1 MPFRHS
7 ARRARRVLDPVV
19 EFLRIEAVGGA
30 VLLAAT
36 VTALALANSPLADSY
51 QRLWQQE
58 VTVGGLTW
66 DLRHWVND
74 ALMTIFFLVIGL
86 EVKRELTIG
95 RLRDPRRATLP
106 IVAALAGAAVPAL
119 VFLAFNPSGPAA
131 RGWAIPMAT
140 DPAFAVGV
148 LALLGSRIPAGAKAF
163 LLALA
168 VVDDIAAVTVIAVAY
183 TSQLALGWLA
193 LAALGVLAG
202 GLLLRVRVLPLAG
215 WGLLGLLGVG
225 VWWAAYRSGLHA
237 TIAGVALGFAV
248 PARPIGGRSRLE
260 LLEGRLHLVSAYLV
274 VPLFALANAGVVLDA
289 AALSAAWGSRVAWGV
304 AAGLLVG
311 KLAGVVGA
319 SLVAMRLGWGSLPED
334 MTGRHLWGLGA
345 LAGIGFTVAL
355 FVTDLAYGS
364 VPEIGVDPA
373 KIAILAASLVAGLLG
388 AAILSRARPSRE
400 AGGTPR

>member
-1 MPFRHS
+1 
-7 ARRARRVLDPVV
+7 
-19 EFLRIEAVGGA
+19 
-30 VLLAAT
+30 
-36 VTALALANSPLADSY
+36 
-51 QRLWQQE
+51 
-58 VTVGGLTW
+58 
-66 DLRHWVND
+66 
-74 ALMTIFFLVIGL
+74 
-86 EVKRELTIG
+86 
-95 RLRDPRRATLP
+95 
-106 IVAALAGAAVPAL
+106 
-119 VFLAFNPSGPAA
+119 
-131 RGWAIPMAT
+131 MAT

-183 TSQLALGWLA
+183 TSQLVLGWLA

-202 GLLLRVRVLPLAG
+202 GLLLHARVLPLWG

-289 AALSAAWGSRVAWGV
+289 AGLSAAWGSRVAWGV

-319 SLVAMRLGWGSLPED
+319 SLVAMRLGVGTLPED

-355 FVTDLAYGS
+355 FVTDLAYSS

-373 KIAILAASLVAGLLG
+373 KLAILAASLAAGLLG
-388 AAILSRARPSRE
+388 AAVLFRAQAS
-400 AGGTPR
+400 AAS

>member
-1 MPFRHS
+1 H
-7 ARRARRVLDPVV
+7 
-19 EFLRIEAVGGA
+19 
-30 VLLAAT
+30 
-36 VTALALANSPLADSY
+36 
-51 QRLWQQE
+51 QE
-58 VTVGGLTW
+58 MTVGGLTW

-106 IVAALAGAAVPAL
+106 IVAALAGALVPAL

-148 LALLGSRIPAGAKAF
+148 LALLGSRVPAGAKAF

-183 TSQLALGWLA
+183 TSQLALGWLV
-193 LAALGVLAG
+193 LAALGVVAG
-202 GLLLRVRVLPLAG
+202 GLLLRARVLPL
-215 WGLLGLLGVG
+215 WGGGVLGLLGAG

-260 LLEGRLHLVSAYLV
+260 LLEGRLHLGSAYLV

-289 AALSAAWGSRVAWGV
+289 DALSAAWGSRVAWGV

-311 KLAGVVGA
+311 KLAGVVG
-319 SLVAMRLGWGSLPED
+319 SSVVAMRLGWGSLPED

-355 FVTDLAYGS
+355 FVTDLAYGP
-364 VPEIGVDPA
+364 VPSIGVDPA
-373 KIAILAASLVAGLLG
+373 KIAILAASLAAGLLG
-388 AAILSRARPSRE
+388 VAVLFRVRAS
-400 AGGTPR
+400 

>member
-1 MPFRHS
+1 MPFRRS
-7 ARRARRVLDPVV
+7 ARQVRRVLDPVG

-36 VTALALANSPLADSY
+36 ITALVLANSPLADSY
-51 QRLWQQE
+51 QRLWQHE

-95 RLRDPRRATLP
+95 RLRDPRRARLP
-106 IVAALAGAAVPAL
+106 ILAALAGAAVPAL

-183 TSQLALGWLA
+183 TSQLVLGWLA

-202 GLLLRVRVLPLAG
+202 GLLLHARVLPLWG

-289 AALSAAWGSRVAWGV
+289 AGLSAAWGSRVAWGV

-319 SLVAMRLGWGSLPED
+319 SLVAMRLGVGTLPED

-355 FVTDLAYGS
+355 FVTDLAYSS

-373 KIAILAASLVAGLLG
+373 KLAILAASLAAGLLG
-388 AAILSRARPSRE
+388 AAVLFRAQAS
-400 AGGTPR
+400 AAS

>member
-1 MPFRHS
+1 MPFRRS
-7 ARRARRVLDPVV
+7 AHRVRRVLDPLV

-36 VTALALANSPLADSY
+36 ITALVLANSPLAEAY
-51 QRLWQQE
+51 QRLWRQE
-58 VTVGGLTW
+58 LTVGGLTW

-95 RLRDPRRATLP
+95 RLRDPRRARLP
-106 IVAALAGAAVPAL
+106 ILAALAGAAVPAL

-183 TSQLALGWLA
+183 TSQLVLGWLA

-202 GLLLRVRVLPLAG
+202 GLLLHARVLPLWG

-289 AALSAAWGSRVAWGV
+289 AGLSAAWGSRVAWGV

-319 SLVAMRLGWGSLPED
+319 SLVAMRLGVGTLPED

-355 FVTDLAYGS
+355 FVTDLAYSS

-373 KIAILAASLVAGLLG
+373 KLAILAASLAAGLLG
-388 AAILSRARPSRE
+388 AAVLFRAQAS
-400 AGGTPR
+400 AAS

>member
-1 MPFRHS
+1 MPFRRS
-7 ARRARRVLDPVV
+7 ARQVRRVLDPLV
-19 EFLRIEAVGGA
+19 EFLRIEAVGGG

-36 VTALALANSPLADSY
+36 IAALVLANSPLADAY
-51 QRLWQQE
+51 QRLWQQPL
-58 VTVGGLTW
+58 TVGDLTW
-66 DLRHWVND
+66 DVRHWVND

-95 RLRDPRRATLP
+95 RLRDPRRARLP
-106 IVAALAGAAVPAL
+106 ILAALAGAAVPAL
-119 VFLAFNPSGPAA
+119 VFLAINPSGPAA

-148 LALLGSRIPAGAKAF
+148 LALLGSRVPAGAKAF

-168 VVDDIAAVTVIAVAY
+168 VVDDIAAVTVIAIAY
-183 TSQLALGWLA
+183 TSHLALGRLA
-193 LAALGVLAG
+193 VAAVGVLAG
-202 GLLLRVRVLPLAG
+202 ALLLRSPVLPLLG
-215 WGLLGLLGVG
+215 WGLLGLLGIG

-289 AALSAAWGSRVAWGV
+289 ASVSDAWASRVAWGV
-304 AAGLLVG
+304 AAGLLIG

-319 SLVAMRLGWGSLPED
+319 SALAIRLGLGTLPQD
-334 MTGRHLWGLGA
+334 MTNRHLWGLGA

-364 VPEIGVDPA
+364 VPSIGVDPA

-388 AAILSRARPSRE
+388 AGLLARARTAP
-400 AGGTPR
+400 

>member
-1 MPFRHS
+1 MPFRRS
-7 ARRARRVLDPVV
+7 ARQVRRVLDPVV
-19 EFLRIEAVGGA
+19 EFLRIEAVGGG
-30 VLLAAT
+30 VLLATTIA
-36 VTALALANSPLADSY
+36 ALALANSPLADAY
-51 QRLWQQE
+51 QRLWRQPL
-58 VTVGGLTW
+58 TVGGLTW

-119 VFLAFNPSGPAA
+119 VFLALNPSGPAA

-148 LALLGSRIPAGAKAF
+148 LALLGSRVPAGAKAF

-168 VVDDIAAVTVIAVAY
+168 VVDDIAAVTVIAIAY

-193 LAALGVLAG
+193 VAAVGVSAG
-202 GLLLRVRVLPLAG
+202 ALLLRASAMKLWG

-289 AALSAAWGSRVAWGV
+289 ASLSAAWGSRVAWGV
-304 AAGLLVG
+304 AVGLLVG

-319 SLVAMRLGWGSLPED
+319 SLAAMRLGWGSLPED
-334 MTGRHLWGLGA
+334 MTNRHLWGLGA

-355 FVTDLAYGS
+355 FVTDLAYSS
-364 VPEIGVDPA
+364 VPAIGVEAA
-373 KIAILAASLVAGLLG
+373 KIAILAASLVAGVAG
-388 AAILSRARPSRE
+388 AAVLFGAKRPSNN
-400 AGGTPR
+400 

>member
-1 MPFRHS
+1 MPFRRS
-7 ARRARRVLDPVV
+7 ARQVRRVLDPVV

-36 VTALALANSPLADSY
+36 IAALLLANSPLADGY
-51 QRLWQQE
+51 QRLWQHE
-58 VTVGGLTW
+58 LMVGGLRW

-106 IVAALAGAAVPAL
+106 ILAALAGAAVPAL
-119 VFLAFNPSGPAA
+119 LFLALNPSGPAA

-148 LALLGSRIPAGAKAF
+148 LALLGPRVPAGAKAF

-168 VVDDIAAVTVIAVAY
+168 VVDDIAAVTVIAIAY
-183 TSQLALGWLA
+183 TSHLALGWLA
-193 LAALGVLAG
+193 VAAVGVLAG
-202 GLLLRVRVLPLAG
+202 ALLLRARALPLAG

-248 PARPIGGRSRLE
+248 PARPMGGRSRLE

-289 AALSAAWGSRVAWGV
+289 AGLSAAWGSRVAWGIAV
-304 AAGLLVG
+304 GLLVG

-319 SLVAMRLGWGSLPED
+319 SAVAIRLGLGSLPED
-334 MTGRHLWGLGA
+334 MTNRHLWGLGA

-364 VPEIGVDPA
+364 VPSIGVDPA
-373 KIAILAASLVAGLLG
+373 KIAVLAASLVAGLAG
-388 AAILSRARPSRE
+388 AAVLFGTRAPPP
-400 AGGTPR
+400 G

>member
-1 MPFRHS
+1 
-7 ARRARRVLDPVV
+7 V

-36 VTALALANSPLADSY
+36 ITALVLANSPLAEAY

-58 VTVGGLTW
+58 LTVGGLTW

-106 IVAALAGAAVPAL
+106 IVAALAGALVPAL
-119 VFLAFNPSGPAA
+119 VFLAFNLSGPAA

-148 LALLGSRIPAGAKAF
+148 LALLGSRVPAGAKAF

-168 VVDDIAAVTVIAVAY
+168 VVDDIAAVTVIAIAY
-183 TSQLALGWLA
+183 TSQLALGWLVV
-193 LAALGVLAG
+193 AAVGVLAG
-202 GLLLRVRVLPLAG
+202 ALLLRARVLPLAG
-215 WGLLGLLGVG
+215 WGLLGLLGLG

-248 PARPIGGRSRLE
+248 PARPVGGRSRLE

-289 AALSAAWGSRVAWGV
+289 AGLSAAWASRVAWGV
-304 AAGLLVG
+304 AAGLLIS

-319 SLVAMRLGWGSLPED
+319 SALAIRLGLGTLPED
-334 MTGRHLWGLGA
+334 MTNRHLWGLGA

-355 FVTDLAYGS
+355 FVTDLAYSS
-364 VPEIGVDPA
+364 VPSIGVDPA

-388 AAILSRARPSRE
+388 AGMLARARP
-400 AGGTPR
+400 AP

>member
-1 MPFRHS
+1 MPFRRS
-7 ARRARRVLDPVV
+7 ARQVRRVLDPVV

-36 VTALALANSPLADSY
+36 ITALVLANSPLADSY
-51 QRLWQQE
+51 QRLWQHE

-95 RLRDPRRATLP
+95 RLRDPRRARLP
-106 IVAALAGAAVPAL
+106 ILAALAGAAVPAL

-183 TSQLALGWLA
+183 TSQLVLGWLA

-202 GLLLRVRVLPLAG
+202 GLLLHARVLPLWG

-289 AALSAAWGSRVAWGV
+289 AGLSAAWGSRVAWGV

-319 SLVAMRLGWGSLPED
+319 SLVAMRLGVGTLPED

-355 FVTDLAYGS
+355 FVTDLAYSS

-373 KIAILAASLVAGLLG
+373 KLAILAASLAAGLLG
-388 AAILSRARPSRE
+388 AAVLFRAQAS
-400 AGGTPR
+400 AAS

>member
-1 MPFRHS
+1 MPFRRS
-7 ARRARRVLDPVV
+7 AHRVRRVLDPVV
-19 EFLRIEAVGGA
+19 EFLRIEAVGGG

-36 VTALALANSPLADSY
+36 IAALALANSPLAETY
-51 QRLWQQE
+51 QRLWQHE
-58 VTVGGLTW
+58 LTLGGLTW

-74 ALMTIFFLVIGL
+74 ALMTVFFLVIGL
-86 EVKRELTIG
+86 EVKRELTIR

-148 LALLGSRIPAGAKAF
+148 LALLGPRVPAGAKAF

-168 VVDDIAAVTVIAVAY
+168 VVDDIAAVTVIAIAY
-183 TSQLALGWLA
+183 TSDLALGWLA
-193 LAALGVLAG
+193 VAAVGVLAG
-202 GLLLRVRVLPLAG
+202 AVLLRARVLPVWG

-225 VWWAAYRSGLHA
+225 VWWATYRSGVHA
-237 TIAGVALGFAV
+237 TVAGVGLGFAV
-248 PARPIGGRSRLE
+248 PARPVGGRSRLE
-260 LLEGRLHLVSAYLV
+260 LLGSRLHLVSAYLV

-289 AALSAAWGSRVAWGV
+289 AGLSAAWGSRVAWGV

-319 SLVAMRLGWGSLPED
+319 SLVAMRFGWGSLPEG

-364 VPEIGVDPA
+364 VPDIGVDPA

-388 AAILSRARPSRE
+388 AGVLARARP
-400 AGGTPR
+400 AP

>member
-1 MPFRHS
+1 MPFRRS
-7 ARRARRVLDPVV
+7 ARRVRVLDPVV

-36 VTALALANSPLADSY
+36 IAALTLANSPLAEAY
-51 QRLWQQE
+51 QRLWDQE
-58 VTVGGLTW
+58 LTLGGLRW

-74 ALMTIFFLVIGL
+74 ALMTVFFLVIGL

-119 VFLAFNPSGPAA
+119 VFLALNPSGPAA

-148 LALLGSRIPAGAKAF
+148 LALLGSRVPAGAKAF

-168 VVDDIAAVTVIAVAY
+168 VVDDIAAVTVIAIAY
-183 TSQLALGWLA
+183 TTHLALGWLA
-193 LAALGVLAG
+193 LAAVGVLAG
-202 GLLLRVRVLPLAG
+202 GLLLRVRVLPLLG

-237 TIAGVALGFAV
+237 TIAGMALGFAV
-248 PARPIGGRSRLE
+248 PACPIGGHSRLE

-289 AALSAAWGSRVAWGV
+289 AGLSAAWDSRVAWGV
-304 AAGLLVG
+304 AAGLLIG

-319 SLVAMRLGWGSLPED
+319 SLVAIRLGLGTLPED

-364 VPEIGVDPA
+364 VPAIGVDPA
-373 KIAILAASLVAGLLG
+373 KLAILAASLVAGLLG
-388 AAILSRARPSRE
+388 AAVLFGARTS
-400 AGGTPR
+400 AAS

>member
-7 ARRARRVLDPVV
+7 ARQVRRVLDPVV

-36 VTALALANSPLADSY
+36 ITALALANSPLADGY
-51 QRLWQQE
+51 QRLWQHQL
-58 VTVGGLTW
+58 TVGSLTW
-66 DLRHWVND
+66 ELRHWIND

-86 EVKRELTIG
+86 EVKRELTTG
-95 RLRDPRRATLP
+95 RLRDPHRATLP
-106 IVAALAGAAVPAL
+106 IVAALAGALVPAL

-168 VVDDIAAVTVIAVAY
+168 VVDDIAAVTVIAIAY
-183 TSQLALGWLA
+183 TGQLALGWLA

-202 GLLLRVRVLPLAG
+202 GLLLRVQVLPLWG

-225 VWWAAYRSGLHA
+225 VWWAAWRSGLHA

-260 LLEGRLHLVSAYLV
+260 VLEGRLHLVSAYLV

-289 AALSAAWGSRVAWGV
+289 AALSAAWSSRVAWGV

-319 SLVAMRLGWGSLPED
+319 SLLTIRLGLGRLPED
-334 MTGRHLWGLGA
+334 MGSRHLWGLGA
-345 LAGIGFTVAL
+345 LAGVGFTVAL

-373 KIAILAASLVAGLLG
+373 KLAILAASLVAGLLG
-388 AAILSRARPSRE
+388 AAVLFGPS
-400 AGGTPR
+400 ASPTN